1 MVVILLRMWKS
12 TGFFFVVVCMQ
23 ANGLPSFPVDATYVP
38 ATLRRVT
45 LAVEVDKVLRR
56 HQQVI
61 QLDKFRSTMHI

>member
-1 MVVILLRMWKS
+1 MEINSR
-12 TGFFFVVVCMQ
+12 FFVVVCMQ

-38 ATLRRVT
+38 ATLKRVT

-61 QLDKFRSTMHI
+61 HLDKFRSSMHI